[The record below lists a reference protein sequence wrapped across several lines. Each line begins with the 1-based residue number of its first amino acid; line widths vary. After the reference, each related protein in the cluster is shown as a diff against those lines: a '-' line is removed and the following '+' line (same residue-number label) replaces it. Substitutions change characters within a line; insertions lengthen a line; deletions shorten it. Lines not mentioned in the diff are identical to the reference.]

1 MKVEIIV
8 GLILGFVQCVNAQAF
23 NEHVVNA
30 QNVTDQL
37 IVALVNKHLPQV
49 FINQSHTVVN
59 GYL

>member
-23 NEHVVNA
+23 NEHVVKA

-37 IVALVNKHLPQV
+37 IVALVDKHLPQV
-49 FINQSHTVVN
+49 LHQEKAT
-59 GYL
+59 LW